1 MKKIGLFIFAL
12 AFSASFNVAQ
22 ADEDIGACVD
32 TCRFK
37 YSDCIGKGYINPAIC
52 SYRQSVCVN
61 ACVGEVY
68 GQ

>member
-22 ADEDIGACVD
+22 ADEDMAACFN
-32 TCRFK
+32 TCTVK
-37 YSDCIGKGYINPAIC
+37 YADCLTKPWINPNLC
-52 SYRQSVCVN
+52 TYRRNVCN
-61 ACVGEVY
+61 STCAGEVY